1 MKFAVQRSEISF
13 IPRTKGKY
21 IIFEVTP
28 RKCQRPSQQSFWMY
42 KLNTSLVQIPAITG
56 ENILLPRM
64 LRSSRLYLRRAMC
77 RVVAMLGNFQFNNW
91 SWALCTQFAF
101 FVHPIYAW
109 KQIHAW
115 MQICSEWNED
125 TLDGSQCLDLMYGQ
139 ALGWSYVIPPGT
151 QRFGKQRWRQTS
163 ECRHV
168 QERILIPCC
177 ICSWHARDLQISTQI
192 ALPRP
197 KSHGSCSQIKAHYS
211 DLVWGRRKGQ
221 HIRRWKDYCWCN
233 NNRISSSYV
242 AAQHVA

>member
-1 MKFAVQRSEISF
+1 MSPVH
-13 IPRTKGKY
+13 
-21 IIFEVTP
+21 
-28 RKCQRPSQQSFWMY
+28 
-42 KLNTSLVQIPAITG
+42 AI
-56 ENILLPRM
+56 
-64 LRSSRLYLRRAMC
+64 
-77 RVVAMLGNFQFNNW
+77 RV
-91 SWALCTQFAF
+91 

-115 MQICSEWNED
+115 MQICSEWYEAA
-125 TLDGSQCLDLMYGQ
+125 LDGSQCLDLMYGQ
-139 ALGWSYVIPPGT
+139 ALGWSYVIPPGM

-197 KSHGSCSQIKAHYS
+197 KSHDSCSQIKEHYS
-211 DLVWGRRKGQ
+211 DRVWGRWKDQ
-221 HIRRWKDYCWCN
+221 HHRRWKDYCWRN